1 MKERWE
7 TFKVKGDEL
16 LSQVRELLHQGNVR
30 RIVVKQGERTVAEFP
45 LTVGVV
51 GVLAAPVLAAVAALA
66 GFLTDCTLQVSR
78 VEPAGAPRTKPRA
91 KKPTARRKATAPKKA
106 RGKRS

>member
-51 GVLAAPVLAAVAALA
+51 GVLAAPILAAVAALA
-66 GFLTDCTLQVSR
+66 CFLTDCTLHVSR
-78 VEPAGAPRTKPRA
+78 VEPTRAPR
-91 KKPTARRKATAPKKA
+91 PKKA
-106 RGKRS
+106 RAATAARKKTKRKRS

>member
-16 LSQVRELLHQGNVR
+16 LSEVRALLHEGNVR

-66 GFLTDCTLQVSR
+66 SLLTDCTLHVSR
-78 VEPAGAPRTKPRA
+78 VEPKSPPRP
-91 KKPTARRKATAPKKA
+91 KKPSATALARKKTP
-106 RGKRS
+106 GKRS